1 MSLEKWHNEP
11 SYTTAARELY
21 KTQLFQDILGVLHSR
36 IPSGYPLR
44 GENITDTQA
53 AIQLG
58 RMLGYMDALDVINVL
73 TIYKDQIP
81 PEIEPDY
88 GADKILEDENL

>member
-1 MSLEKWHNEP
+1 
-11 SYTTAARELY
+11 
-21 KTQLFQDILGVLHSR
+21 
-36 IPSGYPLR
+36 
-44 GENITDTQA
+44 
-53 AIQLG
+53 
-58 RMLGYMDALDVINVL
+58 MDALDVINVL